1 MWHAC
6 LAHSLIIPFPRCPTR
21 APQRL
26 VSLLHFTFTI
36 RVQHYSSTF
45 YLRPLQSLMWSESSD
60 GALSSS
66 TTGRNSNRRNI
77 LIVGGVSVGKSS
89 LINLIS
95 GEQRATTSSGA
106 KSCTHHSQEHI
117 VTLDGVE
124 FALYDTAGL
133 LEVQGYMKK
142 PMYLDPVY
150 QAYNLVS
157 KLEQSG
163 GISLLVF
170 CMKGGRISVTMTE
183 TYNLFV
189 EVLCSRPVPVAIVV
203 THLEMWDD
211 MEDWWR
217 ENQRAIQE
225 YGLGSVGH
233 ACITTTRGYSN
244 IFSYKYEL
252 SRETIRKLLLD
263 YSDRVA
269 WKEENAS
276 WVGRVGKQMRTW
288 LSPRRVKQFDGSDMK
303 KKLVKRCGF
312 SVKDAETVTR
322 TVEQL
327 RWVSLNTPNETESL
341 LVEQKSEHSQENSG
355 DTPAADGE
363 RSIDENGATEE
374 SGQKISSDR
383 PKYSENPWF
392 DERFGFDSSNCI
404 SLPIISYTS

>member
-1 MWHAC
+1 MW
-6 LAHSLIIPFPRCPTR
+6 P
-21 APQRL
+21 
-26 VSLLHFTFTI
+26 
-36 RVQHYSSTF
+36 
-45 YLRPLQSLMWSESSD
+45 ESSD
-60 GALSSS
+60 GALPDS
-66 TTGRNSNRRNI
+66 TTDRNSNRRNI
-77 LIVGGVSVGKSS
+77 LIVGDVGIGKSS

-95 GEQRATTSSGA
+95 SEQRAATSSGA
-106 KSCTHHSQEHI
+106 ATCTLHSQEYI
-117 VTLDGVE
+117 VTLEGVE
-124 FALYDTAGL
+124 FALYDTVGL
-133 LEVQGYMKK
+133 HETQRNRRTDDH
-142 PMYLDPVY
+142 LDAVH
-150 QAYNLVS
+150 QAYELIS
-157 KLEQSG
+157 RLERSG

-170 CMKGGRISVTMTE
+170 CMKGGRISITTMQ

-203 THLEMWDD
+203 THLEMFDN
-211 MEDWWR
+211 MEEWWR
-217 ENQRAIQE
+217 ENQSAIQE
-225 YGLGSVGH
+225 HGLRSVGH
-233 ACITTTRGYSN
+233 ACITTTRGYKN
-244 IFSYKYEL
+244 TFSDKYEL
-252 SRETIRKLLLD
+252 SREKIQKLLLD

-312 SVKDAETVTR
+312 SVEDAETVTR

-327 RWVSLNTPNETESL
+327 RWVSLDTPNETESL

-383 PKYSENPWF
+383 PEYSENPWF